1 MFRILVS
8 LLSGIFFSIALPA
21 QSPVYPVF
29 QIPEAGLQ
37 AFFRQ
42 QTLIS
47 AHRGGPEAPG
57 YPENCIATFEHT
69 CSRIRAVIELDV
81 VMTMDSVLVLLH
93 DNTLDRTTNSSG
105 SISAKLWRDLDTVRL
120 KDPAGSITP
129 YSIPLFNDVLE
140 WTKLK
145 GAVLTVDVK
154 RGVPFERVI
163 QAIEKYGLENR
174 AAVITYNY
182 NDALKVHQINP
193 RIVISANM
201 RNLEEVERLVAGG
214 IPPDKLLAF
223 VGTREPLPE
232 LYDSLKSLQIPAIL
246 GTLGNL
252 DNMAKATGPQVY
264 QEFIQRGAGILATDR
279 PLEAFEAIRN

>member
-1 MFRILVS
+1 
-8 LLSGIFFSIALPA
+8 
-21 QSPVYPVF
+21 
-29 QIPEAGLQ
+29 
-37 AFFRQ
+37 
-42 QTLIS
+42 
-47 AHRGGPEAPG
+47 
-57 YPENCIATFEHT
+57 
-69 CSRIRAVIELDV
+69 
-81 VMTMDSVLVLLH
+81 MTMDSVLVLLH

-232 LYDSLKSLQIPAIL
+232 LYDRLKSLQIPAIL

-252 DNMAKATGPQVY
+252 DNMAKARGSQVY

-279 PLEAFEAIRN
+279 PFEAFEAIRN